1 MAGRAAALDDKVFCI
16 ADMQEAAR
24 ANLPKKNLDYIEG
37 GAMDLITLNDNMN
50 SFNRYRLLPR
60 VMKDVNDVDTSS
72 ECWGVKASCRFSSF
86 PMGFSPTGL
95 HGVAHSDRELG
106 TSRAA
111 AKNGINMCL
120 SSWANSGVQEVV
132 DQGAQYSNAYGMQL
146 SVVKDPEINLYVM
159 RNAEAAGCKVLWITV
174 DLPILGR
181 RLNEYRNKFQVPDGL
196 DMPIFPPGANWRDTA
211 ADPRMAYDRGLT
223 WERVKWF
230 KENTKMEIWLKGI
243 MDPEDAKLAVEA
255 GADGIVVSNHGG
267 RQLDGISSTLS
278 ALPGVV
284 DAVAGRIPVH
294 FDGGIRRGT
303 DIFKA
308 LALGADHV
316 FAGRVALYGLAY
328 NGEAGVDL
336 AIRMLQREF
345 LETMIM
351 VGVNKVK
358 DIGRHHLAIVNAD
371 GSLSRLKD

>member
-1 MAGRAAALDDKVFCI
+1 MAGRPTTIDDKVFCI
-16 ADMQEAAR
+16 ADLQEAAR
-24 ANLPKKNLDYIEG
+24 ANLPKKHLDYIEG

-72 ECWGVKASCRFSSF
+72 ECWGVKTSF
-86 PMGFSPTGL
+86 PMGLSPTGL
-95 HGVAHSDRELG
+95 HGVAHPDRELG

-132 DQGAQYSNAYGMQL
+132 EQGAQYSNAYGMQL
-146 SVVKDPEINLYVM
+146 SVVKDPEINLYIM
-159 RNAEAAGCKVLWITV
+159 RNAEAAGAKVLWITV

-196 DMPIFPPGANWRDTA
+196 DMPIFPPGANWRNA
-211 ADPRMAYDRGLT
+211 GEDPRMAYDRGLT

-230 KENTKMEIWLKGI
+230 KENTKMAIWLKGI
-243 MDPEDAKLAVEA
+243 MDPEDAKLAVDA

-294 FDGGIRRGT
+294 FDGGIRRGA

-316 FAGRVALYGLAY
+316 FVGRAVLYGLAY
-328 NGEAGVDL
+328 NGEAGVDV
-336 AIRMLQREF
+336 AIKLLQREF
-345 LETMIM
+345 LDTMIM

-358 DIGRHHLAIVNAD
+358 DIGRHHLAIVNHD